1 MAHDA
6 WVTSGPGRLRVAVGS
21 ATVVWSPSRLR
32 AYAEHWGAD
41 VAASWLPEA
50 ARHAERLCSR
60 WGLLPLAPAG
70 DGVQSLVLFA
80 AAPGG
85 APVVLK
91 VPRSPAAGAR
101 EHEALVRWA
110 SAPVPGVTAFD
121 PATGA
126 LLLQQLEPAPL
137 GYTAGDVVTLA
148 RRLHVPPAPGTEPV
162 ETTCRLLLG
171 AARGH
176 HVERDT
182 AAQHQADLAVAEEL
196 MSAMAGVGQRVLL
209 HGDLLHKN
217 LLPTSAGLYA
227 IDPQPVAGPAEL
239 ELARW
244 VAWGG
249 SDHATDFDQ
258 LVGALLAVPP
268 AAGDVPLD
276 ADRLVHWTWAV
287 SVCENKP
294 GRAGERPRVAFV
306 DRHRPSSGVAT
317 SM

>member
-1 MAHDA
+1 MRG
-6 WVTSGPGRLRVAVGS
+6 VTSGPGRLRVAVGS
-21 ATVVWSPSRLR
+21 ATVVWAPARLR
-32 AYAEHWGAD
+32 GYAEHWGAG

-50 ARHAERLCSR
+50 ARHAELLCGR
-60 WGLLPLAPAG
+60 WGLVPVAPAG
-70 DGVQSLVLFA
+70 DGVQSLVLYA
-80 AAPGG
+80 TTSAG
-85 APVVLK
+85 ASVVLK

-110 SAPVPGVTAFD
+110 SAPVPGVAAFD
-121 PATGA
+121 SATGA
-126 LLLQQLEPAPL
+126 LLLQQLEPAPI
-137 GYTAGDVVTLA
+137 GYTAGDVMTLA
-148 RRLHVPPAPGTEPV
+148 RRLHVPPPLGTEPM

-171 AARGH
+171 AAQGH
-176 HVERDT
+176 HVGRDGA
-182 AAQHQADLAVAEEL
+182 AAQHRADLTVAKEL
-196 MSAMAGVGQRVLL
+196 MSAMAGVGDRVLL

-258 LVGALLAVPP
+258 LVGELLAVAPGE
-268 AAGDVPLD
+268 GDVLLD

-294 GRAGERPRVAFV
+294 GRAGERPRVAFI
-306 DRHRPSSGVAT
+306 DRHRPS
-317 SM
+317 

>member
-1 MAHDA
+1 MVRDA
-6 WVTSGPGRLRVAVGS
+6 E
-21 ATVVWSPSRLR
+21 VVWSSARLR

-41 VAASWLPEA
+41 VAATWLPEA

-60 WGLLPLAPAG
+60 WGLVPLAPAG
-70 DGVQSLVLFA
+70 DGVQSLVLYA

-85 APVVLK
+85 VTVVLK
-91 VPRSPAAGAR
+91 VPSSPAAGAR

-121 PATGA
+121 PAAGA

-137 GYTAGDVVTLA
+137 GYTAGEVLTLA
-148 RRLHVPPAPGTEPV
+148 RRLHVAPPPGTEPV
-162 ETTCRLLLG
+162 ETTCRLLLR
-171 AARGH
+171 AAQRH
-176 HVERDT
+176 HVGRVT

-196 MSAMAGVGQRVLL
+196 MSDMAGVGERVLL

-217 LLPTSAGLYA
+217 LLTTRRGLYA
-227 IDPQPVAGPAEL
+227 IDPQPVSGPAEL

-249 SDHATDFDQ
+249 SDHVTDFDQ
-258 LVGALLAVPP
+258 LVRELLAAVPGE
-268 AAGDVPLD
+268 GDDSLD
-276 ADRLVHWTWAV
+276 AERLVQWTWAV

-294 GRAGERPRVAFV
+294 GRAGERPRVAFI
-306 DRHRPSSGVAT
+306 DRHRPS
-317 SM
+317 